1 MLLDA
6 RSHRHVIVMLCSHYT
21 KIRARDSL
29 NKAIKAITS
38 PKKAKYIRD
47 N

>member
-1 MLLDA
+1 MA
-6 RSHRHVIVMLCSHYT
+6 ALCIRRIE
-21 KIRARDSL
+21 IRARDSL
-29 NKAIKAITS
+29 NKAIKASIS